1 MKPKIAFTLL
11 LFFSFSTA
19 LVNGQHIKEFKLN
32 SVTSNDQF
40 SLQQAKGKF
49 VALHFLLKTE
59 CPVCIRHTQEYL
71 NNAYQLPDVIQ
82 VFIKPDTDQEIR
94 EWANDLTSDELD
106 MLPIY
111 RDPGAKL
118 AKKLNIPDGYEFHN
132 QVVHYPALILINPD
146 GDEVFRYIGKNNR
159 DRYSFTELE
168 SKIQELT
175 R

>member
-1 MKPKIAFTLL
+1 MKPIVTCTLVLFL
-11 LFFSFSTA
+11 LIPGA
-19 LVNGQHIKEFKLN
+19 RLDGQNIKEIKLN
-32 SVTSNDQF
+32 SVTDNHQF
-40 SLQQAKGKF
+40 SLQEATGKF

-59 CPVCIRHTQEYL
+59 CPVCIRHTQEYF
-71 NNAYQLPDVIQ
+71 NNADRLPDVVQ
-82 VFIKPDTDQEIR
+82 VFIKPDTKEEIK
-94 EWANDLTSDELD
+94 EWAKGLTSDELD

-118 AKKLNIPDGYEFHN
+118 AKRLKIPDGYEFHN
-132 QVVHYPALILINPD
+132 QVVHYPALVLINPD
-146 GDEVFRYIGKNNR
+146 GEEVFRYIGKNNR